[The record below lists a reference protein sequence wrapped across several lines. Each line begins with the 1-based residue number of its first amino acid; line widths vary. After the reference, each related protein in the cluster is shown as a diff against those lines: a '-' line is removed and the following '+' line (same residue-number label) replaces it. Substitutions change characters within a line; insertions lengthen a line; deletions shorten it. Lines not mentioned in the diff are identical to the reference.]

1 VRALVLMR
9 HAERRA
15 HSGAVKRADT
25 SSHLVWE
32 HVEVDGRPAVYGVAG
47 VGPPLV
53 FVHGWGLSH
62 RTYRRALKHLVAQ
75 GIRVY
80 APALPGFG
88 RTQELPTGQFSFAGY
103 SDWLAKFMDAAGIT
117 GKVTLV
123 GHSFG
128 GGVAI
133 KAAYDWPKRVGR
145 LVLVN
150 SIGGTTWRQ
159 RGDQVR
165 MMQDRPLWDWGLHLQ
180 ADTFSLRQ
188 LTRVVPVIAADA
200 LPNAMRQPRAV
211 WRVGRLIRDAD
222 FAPELQE
229 LKRRRVPVVILWGRN
244 DTVLPLACL
253 ESLRAALGSPTV
265 RTVEGSHGWLL
276 AQPERFA
283 EEITNIM
290 GTAS

>member
-1 VRALVLMR
+1 MLQ
-9 HAERRA
+9 RRA
-15 HSGAVKRADT
+15 GRPAHAGPVKRPDT
-25 SSHLVWE
+25 SSHLVWRE
-32 HVEVDGRPAVYGVAG
+32 VEVDGRPASYGVAG
-47 VGPPLV
+47 EGPPLL

-62 RTYRRALKHLVAQ
+62 RTYRRALKRLVEQ

-88 RTQELPTGQFSFAGY
+88 RTPELPADQFSFTGFSA
-103 SDWLAKFMDAAGIT
+103 WLAHFMDAAGIT

-133 KAAYDWPKRVGR
+133 QAAYDFPRRVSR

-150 SIGGTTWRQ
+150 SIGGATWQQ
-159 RGDQVR
+159 RGEQVR
-165 MMQDRPLWDWGLHLQ
+165 MMQERPLWDWGLHLQ
-180 ADTFSLRQ
+180 ADTMSLRQ

-200 LPNAMRQPRAV
+200 VPNAVRQPRAV
-211 WRVGRLIRDAD
+211 WRVGRLIREAD

-229 LKRRRVPVVILWGRN
+229 LKRRRMPVVILWGRN
-244 DTVLPLACL
+244 DTVLPLACM

-290 GTAS
+290 GTS